1 MWTCCTLFASH
12 RGIKLWPKP
21 PFLLCWKELGL
32 HEKLFSQVLQLY
44 RFQLLAY
51 TIEVFP
57 ISFAIKDFFYQSK
70 PNFQLPPSRFLS
82 TLPVHSRAQFLFFFP
97 QKLIFFIFLFIFQNC
112 KQTQNKPLSELQ
124 IAVCSSPPVFLLI
137 PLCLQKDLLKVNF
150 SGVLI
155 TY

>member
-70 PNFQLPPSRFLS
+70 PNFSTSTFPLS
-82 TLPVHSRAQFLFFFP
+82 QYIACPFSGPISFFFST
-97 QKLIFFIFLFIFQNC
+97 KIDFFYFFIYF
-112 KQTQNKPLSELQ
+112 SELQ
-124 IAVCSSPPVFLLI
+124 TNTKQTVERVANCCLLLTSCI
-137 PLCLQKDLLKVNF
+137 PTHPSLLAKGLAQ
-150 SGVLI
+150 S
-155 TY
+155 